1 MNESYTSDLEP
12 LRGLLPTRLT
22 KPGVK
27 PTMKCKWVN
36 SKEILDETDWVYP
49 RRKPTEGETRLV
61 MGHVAEIGTRMIF
74 ENFCYQFGGKSYQ
87 QRWHDATPTFC
98 YKQDSDCPS

>member
-1 MNESYTSDLEP
+1 
-12 LRGLLPTRLT
+12 
-22 KPGVK
+22 
-27 PTMKCKWVN
+27 MKCKWVN
-36 SKEILDETDWVYP
+36 SKEILDEADWVYP

-87 QRWHDATPTFC
+87 QQEGGPIGAHVTMCAARMVMQHWARGYSNIMLQAGLRLDM
-98 YKQDSDCPS
+98 